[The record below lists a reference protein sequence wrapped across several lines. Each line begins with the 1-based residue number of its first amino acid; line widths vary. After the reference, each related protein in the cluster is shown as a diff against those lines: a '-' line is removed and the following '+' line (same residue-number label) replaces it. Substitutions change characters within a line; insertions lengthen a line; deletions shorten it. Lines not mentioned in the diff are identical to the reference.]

1 MRPTERLLNRLWAHE
16 KASYGLRVSIA
27 LSTLMAVCWYRG
39 DLQPLPSLF
48 LGTIASAVAETDDNG
63 WGRSK
68 SVLLSLLCF
77 VAAAAA
83 VIHLFDWPLPFVAAL
98 ALAAFALTLLGALG
112 ERYASIGQATVT
124 LAIYTMI
131 AMDQHRGAGTDAAW
145 RDVAQM
151 LAGAAWY
158 GALSILWT
166 VMFANRPVRER
177 LARLFAELGRY
188 LQLKADLFEPVRHGD
203 LEARRLA
210 LAEQNVRVVEALNA
224 AKTAILSRFG
234 RSGRPG
240 VQSGLYFRLYYMAQD
255 FHERASSSHYPYEAL
270 TEAFFHSD
278 VLYRCRRLLSLQGGA
293 CMALGQAIRL
303 RQPFDY
309 GERNRQAGQ
318 DLEHSLQY
326 LRDQHNPH
334 WQRLLGSL
342 QLLATNLSSI
352 ARQLSEASLADTPL
366 EGIDTRLRDSSPHT
380 LREMAT
386 RLRQALTPGSVL
398 FRHGVRIALA
408 LIAGYAVLKLVH
420 PSNGYWI
427 LLTIVFVCRPHFG
440 ATRLRLVQ
448 RIGGTL
454 FGLGVTWALMQLFPG
469 TTVQLL
475 LALAAALLFF
485 VTRTDRYVIATAA
498 ITTMALLCFN
508 LLGDGFVLIWP
519 RLLDTLIGCVIA
531 AAASLLILPDWQGRR
546 LHRVMA
552 QVIATSARYLD
563 EVLGQYRSG
572 MRDDLPYRIA
582 RRDMHNA
589 DVALSVA
596 LSNMLREPGYARG
609 NLDAG
614 FRFLA
619 LSNTLL
625 GYLSALGAHRARAT
639 VTDDP
644 LVSHAQQY
652 LQQALAGLS
661 AALGERRPVPAAE
674 VDEAALADT
683 LEQLPGDSDDKSRL
697 VRTQLALILRLLPR
711 LRAAADEAVGAP
723 AGRARHRQQRR
734 QRQRDAHRAHAV
746 PAVPGPGLRAQRRT
760 GRAADEVA
768 GHVGRGDAAAGTFV
782 QPVDRALVVD
792 VNRLHGHV
800 QRQHADH
807 QRGQR
812 DRRQQQYPP

>member
-1 MRPTERLLNRLWAHE
+1 MRPTERLLTRLWAHE
-16 KASYGLRVSIA
+16 QASYGLRVFVA
-27 LSTLMAVCWYRG
+27 LSAVLALCWYRN
-39 DLQPLPSLF
+39 DLLPLPSLF
-48 LGTIASAVAETDDNG
+48 LGIIASAIAETDDNG
-63 WGRSK
+63 WGRGK

-77 VAAAAA
+77 AVAAAA
-83 VIHLFDWPLPFVAAL
+83 VIQLFASPLLFVAAL

-124 LAIYTMI
+124 LAIYMMV
-131 AMDQHRGAGTDAAW
+131 ALDQQPGATPAQAW
-145 RDVAQM
+145 RHAALL

-188 LQLKADLFEPVRHGD
+188 LQLKADLFEPVRHGG
-203 LEARRLA
+203 LEARQLA
-210 LAEQNVRVVEALNA
+210 LAEQNVRVVQALDN

-278 VLYRCRRLLSLQGGA
+278 VLYRCRRLLTLQGQA
-293 CMALGQAIRL
+293 CAALGQAIRL

-309 GERNRQAGQ
+309 GERARQAGQ
-318 DLEHSLQY
+318 DLQQSLRY
-326 LRDQHNPH
+326 LRAQPDPR
-334 WQRLLGSL
+334 WRLLGSL
-342 QLLATNLSSI
+342 QLLETNLSSI

-386 RLRQALTPGSVL
+386 RLRQALTPGSLL

-408 LIAGYAVLKLVH
+408 LAAGYGLLKLVH
-420 PSNGYWI
+420 PQNGYWI

-448 RIGGTL
+448 RVAGTL
-454 FGLGVTWALMQLFPG
+454 LGLGVTWALMQLFPG
-469 TTVQLL
+469 TTLQLL

-485 VTRTDRYVIATAA
+485 VTRNERYVVATAA
-498 ITTMALLCFN
+498 ITLMALLCFN
-508 LLGDGFVLIWP
+508 LLGDDGFVMIWP
-519 RLLDTLIGCVIA
+519 RLLDTLLGGAIA
-531 AAASLLILPDWQGRR
+531 VAASLLVLPDWQGRR

-552 QVIATSARYLD
+552 QVAATCTRYLD

-596 LSNMLREPGYARG
+596 LANMLREPGYARG

-625 GYLSALGAHRARAT
+625 GYLSALGAHRAQAAS
-639 VTDDP
+639 VESDP
-644 LVSHAQQY
+644 LIEQGHRQVQQS
-652 LQQALAGLS
+652 LVQLADAL
-661 AALGERRPVPAAE
+661 ERRQPTVPQE
-674 VDEAALADT
+674 DEAALADA
-683 LEQLPGDSDDKSRL
+683 LEQLPDDIDDKPRL
-697 VRTQLALILRLLPR
+697 VRTQLALMLRLLPK
-711 LRAAADEAVGAP
+711 LRAAAAEALKAP
-723 AGRARHRQQRR
+723 LPSA
-734 QRQRDAHRAHAV
+734 
-746 PAVPGPGLRAQRRT
+746 
-760 GRAADEVA
+760 
-768 GHVGRGDAAAGTFV
+768 
-782 QPVDRALVVD
+782 
-792 VNRLHGHV
+792 
-800 QRQHADH
+800 
-807 QRGQR
+807 
-812 DRRQQQYPP
+812 

>member
-1 MRPTERLLNRLWAHE
+1 MRPTERWLTRLWAHE
-16 KASYGLRVSIA
+16 KASYGLRVFLA
-27 LSTLMAVCWYRG
+27 LSTVLAACWYRN
-39 DLQPLPSLF
+39 DLLPLPSLF
-48 LGTIASAVAETDDNG
+48 LGIIASAIAEADDNG

-77 VAAAAA
+77 TAAAAA
-83 VIHLFDWPLPFVAAL
+83 VIQLFASPLLFVAAL

-124 LAIYTMI
+124 LAIYMMV
-131 AMDQHRGAGTDAAW
+131 ALDQQPGATHAQAW
-145 RDVAQM
+145 RHAA
-151 LAGAAWY
+151 LLLGGAAWY

-188 LQLKADLFEPVRHGD
+188 LQLKADLFEPVRHGG
-203 LEARRLA
+203 LEARQLA

-278 VLYRCRRLLSLQGGA
+278 VLYRCRRLLTLQGQA
-293 CMALGQAIRL
+293 CTALGQAIRL

-309 GERNRQAGQ
+309 AERARQAGQ
-318 DLEHSLQY
+318 DLQQSLRY
-326 LRDQHNPH
+326 LREQPNPR
-334 WQRLLGSL
+334 WRLLGSL
-342 QLLATNLSSI
+342 QLLETNLSSI

-386 RLRQALTPGSVL
+386 RLRQTLTPGSLL

-408 LIAGYAVLKLVH
+408 LTAGYALLKLVH
-420 PSNGYWI
+420 PQNGYWI

-448 RIGGTL
+448 RVAGTL
-454 FGLGVTWALMQLFPG
+454 LGLGVTWALMQLFPG
-469 TTVQLL
+469 TTLQLL

-485 VTRTDRYVIATAA
+485 VTRNERYVIATAA
-498 ITTMALLCFN
+498 ITLMALLCFN
-508 LLGDGFVLIWP
+508 LLGDNGLVMIWP
-519 RLLDTLIGCVIA
+519 RLLDTLLGGAIA
-531 AAASLLILPDWQGRR
+531 VVASLLILPDWQGRR

-552 QVIATSARYLD
+552 QVAATCTRYLD

-596 LSNMLREPGYARG
+596 LANMLREPGYARG

-625 GYLSALGAHRARAT
+625 GYLSALGAHRAQAAA
-639 VTDDP
+639 VEGDP
-644 LVSHAQQY
+644 LIEQGHRQLRQSLAQ
-652 LQQALAGLS
+652 LADAL
-661 AALGERRPVPAAE
+661 EQRQPATPQEDE
-674 VDEAALADT
+674 VALADA
-683 LEQLPGDSDDKSRL
+683 LEQLPDDIDDKPRL
-697 VRTQLALILRLLPR
+697 VRTQLALMLRLLPK
-711 LRAAADEAVGAP
+711 LRAAAAEALKAP
-723 AGRARHRQQRR
+723 LPSG
-734 QRQRDAHRAHAV
+734 
-746 PAVPGPGLRAQRRT
+746 
-760 GRAADEVA
+760 
-768 GHVGRGDAAAGTFV
+768 
-782 QPVDRALVVD
+782 
-792 VNRLHGHV
+792 
-800 QRQHADH
+800 
-807 QRGQR
+807 
-812 DRRQQQYPP
+812 